1 MEHVVNTL
9 ATVDIQR
16 YGDFSLAQVRG
27 EIDTSNIRE
36 VADALGAANPSAGS
50 GLVVDLSAV
59 TYLNSATVKVLFDL
73 AEGLRAR
80 QQQLRLVMDETAPMR
95 GLMLLLRFDLVM
107 PVHTRLED
115 AIMEMRAGRT
125 AGGADANVHA
135 D

>member
-1 MEHVVNTL
+1 MEQVMNTM
-9 ATVDIQR
+9 ATVEIQR
-16 YGDFSLAQVRG
+16 YGDYSLARVRG

-36 VADALGAANPSAGS
+36 VADALGRAGPGAGS

-80 QQQLRLVMDETAPMR
+80 QQQLRLVMNETAPMR